1 MFKISLYFQESMHTE
16 CALVHTY
23 IHTHTHTHTYIYI
36 YIHTHTNTLLGILPR
51 SLVEGCVRYDHTRRV
66 CILFENT

>member
-23 IHTHTHTHTYIYI
+23 IHTHTHTHIYIYI
-36 YIHTHTNTLLGILPR
+36 YTHTHKHTLR
-51 SLVEGCVRYDHTRRV
+51 HTTSIIGRRMCKV
-66 CILFENT
+66 